1 MRVNILFK
9 SLFIGI
15 PISITFFDSVG
26 YVARVEGVSMQPAL
40 NPNASKTD
48 YVYLSRWAVRDYN
61 INRGDIISL
70 ISPKN
75 PEQIIIKR
83 VVALEGDIINTPYY
97 KRPYMKIPEG
107 HCWVEGDHT
116 GHSLDSNFFG
126 PVSLGLITAK
136 ASCII
141 WPPARWQKLG
151 SYIPKQRQQVYVE
164 NVQ

>member
-1 MRVNILFK
+1 
-9 SLFIGI
+9 
-15 PISITFFDSVG
+15 
-26 YVARVEGVSMQPAL
+26 MQPAL

-116 GHSLDSNFFG
+116 GKLISNSSLHFYFKNGYCSYVGHSLDSNFFG